1 MIKVYVV
8 NGVEYNVSP
17 DREEQFLKDFPTAQ
31 LLEEESVEKTEPTV
45 ETTAPAVGSRRM
57 TQPNVGVSQQ
67 AVGSLELQRPRTT
80 DESLNLLANKAA
92 TEELSAGEKM
102 MNSLRN
108 VPTMLKQAA
117 PYITLGTDSL
127 MAAIFGREAMDEFNN
142 NPDIPEIFR
151 ITDKTLAADRKRIQE
166 LNEEMQA
173 RGATGEIVKG
183 FKEGDIGEIAAG
195 VVNGITSIG
204 SSAAV
209 NMLTLGGGLIPEFI
223 GRGYMDYN
231 ETLAKEKGKSLE
243 ELIEDGEDEIDTP
256 IGVGVLSGALE
267 RFGLKGAGK
276 SLSNALVK
284 QGLGKGITK
293 TLLSGNKEGLTEFV
307 QTGLEGYNVAR
318 AEGKTN
324 EEALGE
330 MTNTMFSQQGLE
342 SYLQGFVGGGVL
354 RGKGQTFYDK
364 QDKLKASGAIKS
376 LENQKIIDDG
386 LSEIEK
392 LENKYKRTKDRQV
405 KSSITRQ
412 KNKIKQRVSDAVLE
426 NNKILSNMSE
436 TEIYEASKIS
446 DKIEKIEKGIKEAD
460 SKYNNGTITKEERN
474 TIVDGLKLD
483 FEEQQT
489 KLSDIKQSAITRA
502 DEKID
507 TQTETVRTNI
517 DKLKQARKEETE
529 RLRNELN
536 QVRDEENTSGI
547 TEETKSRK
555 RQLRKQ
561 LRERAGK
568 DITLQTFESSK
579 EVGKYLKEKGEKQY
593 KVLAN
598 TNDGVILQNS
608 DGTQEIILNKEIARK
623 TGAVNVAAHE
633 FLHGIL
639 YKTLNDNPDT
649 AINLALAL
657 GEEIGKIDIN
667 QVENST
673 FRKRL
678 ELYKEKPQE
687 TQAEEVI
694 ALFADAVATGD
705 IKYNE
710 NVFQK
715 IGNTIRQILESF
727 GVRKKFNTGKDVFN
741 FIKDY
746 NADIAKGGIR
756 QSIIRGAIEGFEGD
770 LIVQKPKKK
779 KTKKTKTTESKSIF
793 DELQAI
799 DELEAN
805 FKITPKSRARREELQ
820 KQLKDEKQKPLYDEL
835 RLIEEFESEFN
846 ITPKSRARREELQR
860 LLRGDTQSTIKA
872 SKSVLEDINNLVP
885 KTVKTKQDFQ
895 NPRIFNRI
903 YESLTQRD
911 NVINNYIRSRAE
923 SQEEADRIIDNVTE
937 RLVKFDPEQTR
948 ADGTKVGTEGFGEFI
963 FANTRFGKLDARKD
977 LFKEGEKRKV
987 EDKIDKPEAK
997 QVKEKETT
1005 DAKIDIGKS
1014 VGDIIPNLTK
1024 EFKRK
1029 LAQLGT
1035 IKAQK
1040 DLEGKKG
1047 TDKQLIKKR
1056 TKAFNDLFGKQLFNT
1071 IRDTFGK
1078 NTKTSKD
1085 FTNFLNKN
1093 YDVLSSSALNYIDFQ
1108 MGGGPAAN
1116 WSIENPPTR
1125 QEFIDYYEG
1134 KDIAPGKPASVK
1146 SDRKKSLINAVA
1158 RDIADTERI
1167 EFAKQDPVTA
1177 GEFKKKTG
1185 IVLASKSM
1193 YAAEFEKPATNLDRQ
1208 FRLYKG
1214 DVNKVLEKHVNKNIP
1229 PIESKK
1235 DIDKLITN
1243 YKTNLLPLFDYNF
1256 FFHSGADTMTIFTKS
1271 GASARELNF
1280 KRGLP
1285 EKERKEINK
1294 YYIQEIQKLR
1304 KFKNFGKPIMLDG
1317 KPITKYTAKYNT
1329 EIGENVPAIEKNIK
1343 SGKIQAFNR
1352 KWGTIHKEMWNRL
1365 DKYINSLE
1373 GDKKTNAA
1381 ITVAQYMKLSAS
1393 NDNHP
1398 NRLGAQFVGYSTK
1411 PVGFTTDK
1419 GKFKLIEWEHA
1430 MPQTGA
1436 YMYLLDSILDTSR
1449 NFNLDYAAVVNN
1461 FKLLALDK
1469 ADDVKLTNAG
1479 YQRTMPEGWKVF
1491 QNSWLER
1498 YLNPT
1503 VALFDDGID
1512 PTKIKLL
1519 NGKTIAETYSVNES
1533 GQLSESSVKAS
1544 QSLSDD
1550 FNDILQEVK
1559 GVDSKAR
1566 YSDARAAKLGKKN
1579 NPFKFFVPYSAE
1591 DYMGLIYPT
1600 LGKGKTGD
1608 KNLEWYKENIINP
1621 YAEGIK
1627 NYESA
1632 KIVAL
1637 KAWEDLKSK
1646 IKNTP
1651 AKLNK
1656 EAVRDF
1662 TNEDAIRLYLWDKQK
1677 VLPEGVSKK
1686 DIKALKKHVESNPEL
1701 LAFANQI
1708 QGLTIDGYPEPTGD
1722 WLAGTITT
1730 DLVNYTNTVS
1740 RKKFLEKW
1748 QENVDIVYSKE
1759 NMNKLR
1765 ALYGDN
1771 YVEALQDMLHRMKT
1785 GRNRPTGANKLTNQ
1799 FMNWVNDSVGTI
1811 MFFNTRSALLQTIS
1825 SVNYLN
1831 WSDNNPIKAAQ
1842 AFANQKQYWSDFAEI
1857 FNSDFLKSRRSGL
1870 KTDVNADEIA
1880 RTAETSQNKVRAA
1893 LSYIL
1898 KKGFLPT
1905 QMADSFAISIGGAA
1919 FYRNRINK
1927 YKQDGLSETE
1937 AKEKAFLDFKEIT
1950 EESQQSSRP
1959 DRVSMQQASPLGRV
1973 ILAFANTPMQYA
1985 RLTKKAALDLINNR
1999 GDWKTNLSKLAY
2011 YGAVQNIIF
2020 TALQGAMFSMLFDDE
2035 EDDEKEKEK
2044 YGRVANG
2051 IADTLL
2057 RGAGVAGA
2065 AVATAKNMVVKAIDE
2080 YQSGRPNYEKVANEI
2095 TTLSPPINSKLRKLQ
2110 SAGRAFTYKQSL
2122 EKMREEGP
2130 LSIDNPAYMAAAQT
2144 LSAVANIPL
2153 DRALRKMENL
2163 KASVDS
2169 DTEVWQRISLMLGY
2183 NKWDLGLKDKEI
2195 EQERERKA
2203 LQKYLLKSSKLR
2215 TPKYKTKSNRNIRQT
2230 GKKISTRTKR
2240 GRIGRSNLQ
2249 KNLPE
2254 GVLGRANND
2263 GTIDIKPGLPKEKRK
2278 KVIAHEKQHIKDMK
2292 SGQLNYDA
2300 DYVYWKNNKYKRTNG
2315 HVIYNGKKYE
2325 DGHPKLPWEAKA
2337 NKAEQKVS

>member
-1 MIKVYVV
+1 MPKYRANNQIY
-8 NGVEYNVSP
+8 NIPVE
-17 DREEQFLKDFPTAQ
+17 EEQRFLQAFPTAE
-31 LLEEESVEKTEPTV
+31 LIEEEEVKQQPTV
-45 ETTAPAVGSRRM
+45 ETTAPAVGSRRI

-67 AVGSLELQRPRTT
+67 AVGSLVSQQPEQEEEEEYEPNILQ
-80 DESLNLLANKAA
+80 S
-92 TEELSAGEKM
+92 
-102 MNSLRN
+102 
-108 VPTMLKQAA
+108 
-117 PYITLGTDSL
+117 
-127 MAAIFGREAMDEFNN
+127 
-142 NPDIPEIFR
+142 
-151 ITDKTLAADRKRIQE
+151 LAART
-166 LNEEMQA
+166 A
-173 RGATGEIVKG
+173 RGVVGAVKG
-183 FKEGDIGEIAAG
+183 LSSVKDAMIFSAYNLFDPDMTPEEKTALYERIESSTTPFTG
-195 VVNGITSIG
+195 IG
-204 SSAAV
+204 SIVSTDDLESAEDW
-209 NMLTLGGGLIPEFI
+209 LTKYVRDDELENKSVIEALG
-223 GRGYMDYN
+223 
-231 ETLAKEKGKSLE
+231 KGDFGE
-243 ELIEDGEDEIDTP
+243 AAELT
-256 IGVGVLSGALE
+256 VGGALE
-267 RFGLKGAGK
+267 SIPSVLAALSGYGGIALFGASVAGNKFDEELEKNPQATTLNLATNAVVSGATEAGFELVTRGILKKAGFINKEMGAK
-276 SLSNALVK
+276 AASEFLK
-284 QGLGKGITK
+284 QSGSTIAKKVGLGYLGEAGSELATELTQTLNDAYGFLGTGKYGGAIEGRADERGIIQTVSNNMNNIIDAGIIGGFMGGTITSVGSLGDKTAVRNRAEEILTPIVDKGNQKAYEKEISKLTNDLKNTTSETK
-293 TLLSGNKEGLTEFV
+293 KEVVQKKIKDLEFKLFNNKKKVSLGLNT
-307 QTGLEGYNVAR
+307 LEGDNLKKY
-318 AEGKTN
+318 AENAAK
-324 EEALGE
+324 
-330 MTNTMFSQQGLE
+330 
-342 SYLQGFVGGGVL
+342 
-354 RGKGQTFYDK
+354 
-364 QDKLKASGAIKS
+364 
-376 LENQKIIDDG
+376 
-386 LSEIEK
+386 IEK
-392 LENKYKRTKDRQV
+392 LEKDLKENSPNNDLVQ
-405 KSSITRQ
+405 
-412 KNKIKQRVSDAVLE
+412 LE
-426 NNKILSNMSE
+426 IQELDNQNSKILEESINNRYEKTTKTSE
-436 TEIYEASKIS
+436 KLA
-446 DKIEKIEKGIKEAD
+446 KG
-460 SKYNNGTITKEERN
+460 
-474 TIVDGLKLD
+474 L
-483 FEEQQT
+483 
-489 KLSDIKQSAITRA
+489 
-502 DEKID
+502 
-507 TQTETVRTNI
+507 
-517 DKLKQARKEETE
+517 
-529 RLRNELN
+529 
-536 QVRDEENTSGI
+536 GI
-547 TEETKSRK
+547 GFKRFKTTKST
-555 RQLRKQ
+555 
-561 LRERAGK
+561 E
-568 DITLQTFESSK
+568 
-579 EVGKYLKEKGEKQY
+579 KYLKDKKKKDAKE
-593 KVLAN
+593 LAK
-598 TNDGVILQNS
+598 TSDGFILQNP
-608 DGTQEIILNKEIARK
+608 DGTQEIVINDETANKNNS
-623 TGAVNVAAHE
+623 VNVASHE
-633 FLHGIL
+633 LLHGVL
-639 YKTLNDNPDT
+639 YNTTKQNPDI
-649 AINLALAL
+649 AINLGNALDTEL
-657 GEEIGKIDIN
+657 NKLDRRTGE
-667 QVENST
+667 VTNSAYEQ
-673 FRKRL
+673 RL
-678 ELYKEKPQE
+678 KLYQSDPESM
-687 TQAEEVI
+687 QAEEKLT
-694 ALFADAVATGD
+694 LFADAIATGD

-710 NVFQK
+710 NIFTK
-715 IGNTIRQILESF
+715 IGDLVRKILESA
-727 GVRKKFNTGKDVFN
+727 GVKKKFNTGRDVYN
-741 FIKDY
+741 FIRDY
-746 NADIAKGGIR
+746 NADISEGGIR
-756 QSIIRGAIEGFEGD
+756 QSIIQGAKAGFEGD
-770 LIVQKPKKK
+770 LILKPKDTSEAEPKVAK
-779 KTKKTKTTESKSIF
+779 SKGTQKIF
-793 DELQAI
+793 DELQQI
-799 DELEAN
+799 EEFESN
-805 FKITPKSRARREELQ
+805 FNITPESRARREALQ
-820 KQLKDEKQKPLYDEL
+820 QQLKDAT
-835 RLIEEFESEFN
+835 ES
-846 ITPKSRARREELQR
+846 TVKS
-860 LLRGDTQSTIKA
+860 
-872 SKSVLEDINNLVP
+872 SKSVLEGINNLIP

-895 NPRIFNRI
+895 NPRVFNRI

-948 ADGTKVGTEGFGEFI
+948 ADGTKVGIDGFGEFI

-997 QVKEKETT
+997 QVKEKETA
-1005 DAKIDIGKS
+1005 DAKIDISKS
-1014 VGDIIPNLTK
+1014 VADIIPKFTK
-1024 EFKRK
+1024 EARKR
-1029 LAQLGT
+1029 LAELGT
-1035 IKAQK
+1035 IKAEK
-1040 DLEGKKG
+1040 DLTGKKG

-1056 TKAFNDLFGKQLFNT
+1056 NKAFNDLFGKQAFDT
-1071 IRDTFGK
+1071 IKDTFGK
-1078 NTKTSKD
+1078 NTKTAKD

-1093 YDVLSSSALNYIDFQ
+1093 YDVLAASALNYIDFQ
-1108 MGGGPAAN
+1108 MGSGPSSD
-1116 WSIENPPTR
+1116 WSIENPPSK

-1134 KDIAPGKPASVK
+1134 KDIAPGKPASIK

-1158 RDIADTERI
+1158 RNIADTERI
-1167 EFAKQDPVTA
+1167 EFAKQDPATA
-1177 GEFKKKTG
+1177 QAFKEKTS
-1185 IVLASKSM
+1185 IPLASRSN
-1193 YAAEFEKPATNLDRQ
+1193 YAKVFEKPATNLDRE

-1214 DVNKVLEKHVNKNIP
+1214 DVNKVLEKHIGEGAP
-1229 PIESKK
+1229 TIESTK
-1235 DIDKLITN
+1235 DVDNLITN
-1243 YKTNLLPLFDYNF
+1243 IKDNLLPLFDYNF
-1256 FFHSGADTMTIFTKS
+1256 FFTGAKKTGTIFTKS
-1271 GASARELNF
+1271 GASGRELTF
-1280 KRGLP
+1280 GRKVTK
-1285 EKERKEINK
+1285 EERKKLNE
-1294 YYIQEIQKLR
+1294 YYTKEIQKLR

-1317 KPITKYTAKYNT
+1317 KPITKYTADYNT
-1329 EIGENVPAIEKNIK
+1329 EIGENVTTIEKNIK

-1352 KWGTIHKEMWNRL
+1352 KWGTVHKEMWNRL

-1373 GDKKTNAA
+1373 GNKKTNAA
-1381 ITVAQYMKLSAS
+1381 IAVAQYMKLSAS

-1398 NRLGAQFVGYSTK
+1398 NRLGAQFVGYSTN
-1411 PVGFTTDK
+1411 PVGFTTDG

-1449 NFNLDYAAVVNN
+1449 NFNLDYTAVVNN

-1469 ADDVKLTNAG
+1469 ADDVKLTGAG

-1503 VALFDDGID
+1503 VALFNNGID
-1512 PTKIKLL
+1512 PAKIKLL
-1519 NGKTIAETYSVNES
+1519 NNKTIAETYSVNKS
-1533 GQLSESSVKAS
+1533 GQLSEEKIKAS
-1544 QSLSDD
+1544 KNLSDQ
-1550 FNDILQEVK
+1550 FNDILEEVK

-1621 YAEGIK
+1621 YAEGVK

-1632 KIVAL
+1632 KVEAL
-1637 KAWEDLKSK
+1637 KTWEELKSK

-1686 DIKALKKHVESNPEL
+1686 DIKALKKHVEANPEL
-1701 LAFANQI
+1701 LNFANQI

-1740 RKKFLEKW
+1740 RKKFLEPW

-1771 YVEALQDMLHRMKT
+1771 YVEALQDMLHRMRT

-1799 FMNWVNDSVGTI
+1799 YMNWVNDSVGTI

-1831 WSDNNPIKAAQ
+1831 WADNNPIKAAQ

-1880 RTAETSQNKVRAA
+1880 RTAETSQNKMRAG
-1893 LSYIL
+1893 LSYLL

-1905 QMADSFAISIGGAA
+1905 QMADSFAISVGGAA

-1937 AKEKAFLDFKEIT
+1937 AKEKAFIDFKEIT

-1959 DRVSMQQASPLGRV
+1959 DRVSMQQASPLGRI
-1973 ILAFANTPMQYA
+1973 ILAFANTPMQYT

-2020 TALQGAMFSMLFDDE
+2020 TALQSAMFAMLFSD
-2035 EDDEKEKEK
+2035 EDDDKEKEK

-2051 IADTLL
+2051 IVDTLL
-2057 RGAGVAGA
+2057 RGSGVAGA

-2110 SAGRAFTYKQSL
+2110 SAGRAFTYKQNL
-2122 EKMREEGP
+2122 EKIREEGP

-2163 KASVDS
+2163 RASVDS
-2169 DTEVWQRISLMLGY
+2169 DTEMWQRISLMLGY
-2183 NKWDLGLKDKEI
+2183 NKWDLGIKDKEI
-2195 EQERERKA
+2195 QQERERKA
-2203 LQKYLLKSSKLR
+2203 LQKYLLQSSKLR
-2215 TPKYKTKSNRNIRQT
+2215 KPKYKLRSNRKSDPR
-2230 GKKISTRTKR
+2230 KITTSDR
-2240 GRIGRSNLQ
+2240 RISRSNLQ

-2278 KVIAHEKQHIKDMK
+2278 RVIAHEKQHIKDMK